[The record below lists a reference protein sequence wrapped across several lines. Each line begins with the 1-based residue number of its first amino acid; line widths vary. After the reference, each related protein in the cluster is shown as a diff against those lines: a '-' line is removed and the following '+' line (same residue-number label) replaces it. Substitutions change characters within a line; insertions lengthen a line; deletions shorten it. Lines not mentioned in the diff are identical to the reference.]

1 MAKNDRY
8 ARVCELVLEAIELS
22 GAERSAYLDRECGDD
37 AELRSEV
44 EALLAQEDA
53 EESFLDR
60 PVVDFFARP
69 PVPADSVGLPIGRIA
84 TLTFDSAAAIPGS
97 AGEPESIRHY
107 RILREIGR
115 GGMGVV
121 YEGRDEKLDRRVA
134 IKAIH
139 WDRATDGERRARF
152 RQEAR
157 LLAALDHPNIGAI
170 YSFEETERGHYLI
183 LEFIEGRTLAQLVGE
198 APLPVERTVDIATQ
212 VAAALQAAHER
223 GIVHRDLS
231 PGNVMVREDG
241 VAKVL
246 DFGLARSA
254 GVVTGTR
261 TLSSGPIAGTPSF
274 MSPELLHGAP
284 SSRAADS
291 WAFACL
297 LYEALTGERAFLAP
311 TLAGI
316 FDAILHGRP
325 DLDRLPAETPAGVR
339 EAIEQCWIKD
349 PRHRLDDMSRIRGL
363 LGGAS
368 LGLSQSRLAEATER
382 WSVTWQPL
390 VSRARRGETVPMR
403 LFVENALGRD
413 VELTISIEPNDT
425 WRAIGSDREALRV
438 PAKGA
443 MERLFPIAA
452 EAIGT
457 TLLPSVTI
465 ELSGRT
471 RAILPVPSRI
481 EIDAAAPPEV
491 FGRDAVLERLT
502 QHATSL
508 GGEPGRTLAISGPDG
523 SGRTTLLDAVA
534 RRARSA
540 RVRVVRATG
549 HVGLREPLELLV
561 DLTRAYL
568 GVFEPLRDRDPRID
582 FARGRLREY
591 LGDSSPVVKHFLDL
605 LRGADP
611 ETLDD
616 PMQHYRAY
624 QLLSAAASQTPT
636 LFVVDDAGLA
646 DERSLETLAGVIAR
660 ARTDGLPIGAIFV
673 TLPEEVERV
682 ARFQPEIVELHPL
695 DTPAIDAM
703 IEALRP
709 GSNHRDYVP
718 RLAEGILEHSGGQPG
733 SVRETLEA
741 LSGGDAAT
749 ALFHRE
755 ADRWHLELDCDVE
768 TRLASIP
775 TGYAALVERRLASIA
790 DASRTTL
797 HLAALCGPE
806 FPVDPLE
813 ELVES
818 EEELD
823 DALDDLE
830 RAGIIAPARSDL
842 SRYRFSSPG
851 FVPLVVAEIDRS
863 GSRRAAR
870 LRRRV
875 ADALIAHF
883 SANRGTTK
891 DSEELGMTLIGLG
904 QHEAAL
910 PHLLTAL
917 GRRVRSRQVA
927 EATRVV
933 RRIEELERDRPIEE
947 VTTRYEWLSL
957 QGKALTLAGQ
967 LERAKVVTEEARQL
981 AERANDPG
989 GALLCFVLLAEI
1001 AIRRGRFEAGR
1012 DLALTTRDRALEN
1025 GLGWVAR
1032 EANRNLAIAYRRL
1045 GERAAAEAIWEEDL
1059 ERAIAEGDKLGEIR
1073 GQNNLGII
1081 DYEVR
1086 AWDRARPR
1094 FERAAAVAHELDHL
1108 EYEMI
1113 ARVWLANIAF
1123 ERGELEQAERGY
1135 REAIEAFQRLQN
1147 RRALSR
1153 NYYNAAIVHRLLG
1166 RFDDA
1171 LADFARATD
1180 LCRELGDPA
1189 TELRYRVDAA
1199 GCAIDGGDWAAAER
1213 EYTRIQSAVS
1223 KLGAVAVE
1231 TELRL
1236 AIVELQLGQRD
1247 RAERV
1252 TQSIATHPQV
1262 PSLAALGEAPL
1273 SLLRLISLVLL
1284 EPERRSDA
1292 DFVRRAREL
1301 LTASRDFGD
1310 VRERVQL
1317 AAALTTD
1324 GTSPADLEQLESWTG
1339 DALRASA
1346 LSSWAEVARSSIAA
1360 RK

>member
-1 MAKNDRY
+1 MAKNERY

-22 GAERSAYLDRECGDD
+22 GAERADYLDRECGED
-37 AELRSEV
+37 ADLRSEV
-44 EALLAQEDA
+44 EALLAQEGS
-53 EESFLDR
+53 EEDFLDR

-69 PVPADSVGLPIGRIA
+69 PVPADSAGLPIGRVA
-84 TLTFDSAAAIPGS
+84 TLTFDSAAAVPGS
-97 AGEPESIRHY
+97 AGDPESIRHY

-121 YEGRDEKLDRRVA
+121 YEGRDQKLDRRVA

-170 YSFEETERGHYLI
+170 YSFEETDRGHYLI
-183 LEFIEGRTLAQLVGE
+183 LEYIEGRTLAQLVGE
-198 APLPVERTVDIATQ
+198 GPVPVDRAVDIATQ

-316 FDAILHGRP
+316 FDAILHERP
-325 DLDRLPAETPAGVR
+325 GLDRLPAGTPAGVC
-339 EAIEQCWIKD
+339 EAIEQCWVKD
-349 PRHRLDDMSRIRGL
+349 PRHRLDDMSRIRAL

-368 LGLSQSRLAEATER
+368 LGLSRSTLAAATER

-390 VSRARRGETVPMR
+390 VSRARPGEPIPMR
-403 LFVENALGRD
+403 LFVENAMAHE
-413 VELTISIEPNDT
+413 VEVTIAIEPSDR
-425 WRAIGSDREALRV
+425 WHVVGSTREALAI

-443 MERLFPIAA
+443 IERLFPIVT
-452 EAIGT
+452 ELVGT

-465 ELSGRT
+465 EVSGKT
-471 RAILPVPSRI
+471 RAILPIPSRL
-481 EIDAAAPPEV
+481 EVDAARPPRV
-491 FGRDAVLERLT
+491 IGRDDLLERLT
-502 QHATSL
+502 THASSL
-508 GGEPGRTLAISGPDG
+508 MGQPGHTVAIVGPDG
-523 SGRTTLLDAVA
+523 SGRTALLDAIA
-534 RRARSA
+534 RQARSA
-540 RVRVVRATG
+540 RVRVVRAAG

-561 DLTRAYL
+561 DLIRAYL
-568 GVFEPLRDRDPRID
+568 GVFEPLRDRDPRLD

-591 LGDSSPVVKHFLDL
+591 LGDSSPAVKHFLDL

-611 ETLDD
+611 EVLDD

-660 ARTDGLPIGAIFV
+660 ARLDGLAIGAIFV
-673 TLPEEVERV
+673 TLPDELERV
-682 ARFQPEIVELHPL
+682 ARFQPEVVELPPL
-695 DTPAIDAM
+695 DTAAIDAL

-718 RLAEGILEHSGGQPG
+718 RLAEWILAHSGGQPG
-733 SVRETLEA
+733 AVRETLEA
-741 LSGGDAAT
+741 LSGNESETG
-749 ALFHRE
+749 LFLRE
-755 ADRWHLELDCDVE
+755 ADHWRLELDFDVE
-768 TRLASIP
+768 ARLASIP
-775 TGYAALVERRLASIA
+775 TGYAALIERRLASVA
-790 DASRTTL
+790 ESSRTTL

-813 ELVES
+813 ALVES
-818 EEELD
+818 DEELD

-830 RAGIIAPARSDL
+830 RAGIIEPARTDL
-842 SRYRFSSPG
+842 SRYRFQSPG
-851 FVPLVVAEIDRS
+851 LVPRVVAEIDGS

-875 ADALIAHF
+875 ADSLIAHF
-883 SANRGTTK
+883 DASRGTTK
-891 DSEELGMTLIGLG
+891 DAEELGITLIDLG
-904 QHEAAL
+904 RYEAAL

-927 EATRVV
+927 ESMRVV
-933 RRIEELERDRPIEE
+933 RRIEEFERDRPIEE
-947 VTTRYEWLSL
+947 VATRYEWLFL
-957 QGKALTLAGQ
+957 QGKALTLSGQ
-967 LERAKVVTEEARQL
+967 LERAKAVTEEARLL

-1025 GLGWVAR
+1025 DLAWIAR

-1045 GERAAAEAIWEEDL
+1045 GERDAAEAIWSEDL
-1059 ERAIAEGDKLGEIR
+1059 ERAIAEGDRLGEIR

-1081 DYEVR
+1081 DYEAR
-1086 AWDRARPR
+1086 AWERARPR
-1094 FERAAAVAHELDHL
+1094 FERAAAVARELDHL

-1123 ERGELEQAERGY
+1123 ERGELEKAEQGY
-1135 REAIEAFQRLQN
+1135 RGAIEAFQRLQN

-1166 RFDDA
+1166 RFHDA
-1171 LADFARATD
+1171 TADFARATD

-1199 GCAIDGGDWAAAER
+1199 GSAIDRGDWGAAEV
-1213 EYTRIQSAVS
+1213 EHARILDAESRLDAIAEEV
-1223 KLGAVAVE
+1223 
-1231 TELRL
+1231 ELRL
-1236 AIVELQLGQRD
+1236 AIVELQLGQPG
-1247 RAERV
+1247 RAERIARDIAA
-1252 TQSIATHPQV
+1252 TDLAPSIAD
-1262 PSLAALGEAPL
+1262 LGEAPL
-1273 SLLRLISLVLL
+1273 SLLRSTIFVLL
-1284 EPERRSDA
+1284 EPERRSDEA
-1292 DFVRRAREL
+1292 FVRSVREAL
-1301 LTASRDFGD
+1301 AASRDFGD

-1324 GTSPADLEQLESWTG
+1324 GVTPADLEQLESWTG
-1339 DALRASA
+1339 DRLRASS
-1346 LSSWAEVARSSIAA
+1346 LTSWAEVARSSIAI